1 MIARVDGAF
10 TRYIDFGADRFS
22 ANSGGR
28 VRATR
33 IFFFTLVVGD
43 ERTLL
48 ELPAVLAA
56 DAVSNGYARRF
67 DVLLEAS
74 GNERALRGALDVLRP
89 RGIIVQVGLG
99 GEMTLPVNTIV
110 AKEFDLR
117 GAFRFHQEFA
127 MAVELL
133 NKGLVDVKPLISATL
148 PFRDDYADP
157 ATVAKNYFSTGGL
170 WRVETQMQGSW
181 LLSPG
186 VKNNPLW
193 LKASLPNDVAVEFDV
208 KSMSPEGDIKMEI
221 FGDGSDHASGYVLIH
236 GGWNNSISIIA
247 RLDEHAPPMSTVPPD
262 TYRSDTRVR
271 VEANPFRVD
280 IGKVYH
286 WRVERRG
293 KVISWSIDGQPF
305 MRFEDPMPLTGK
317 GHDRMAFSSWEAQLY
332 FDNLSVTAL

>member
-1 MIARVDGAF
+1 MAKAQRKEDEVVEPVTGTPGAPAE
-10 TRYIDFGADRFS
+10 TPWQPPAKLGKVSIG
-22 ANSGGR
+22 
-28 VRATR
+28 V
-33 IFFFTLVVGD
+33 IVG
-43 ERTLL
+43 
-48 ELPAVLAA
+48 V
-56 DAVSNGYARRF
+56 
-67 DVLLEAS
+67 VLLI
-74 GNERALRGALDVLRP
+74 N
-89 RGIIVQVGLG
+89 
-99 GEMTLPVNTIV
+99 LPMLHY
-110 AKEFDLR
+110 FLWR
-117 GAFRFHQEFA
+117 SP
-127 MAVELL
+127 M
-133 NKGLVDVKPLISATL
+133 PATQAL
-148 PFRDDYADP
+148 PFKDDYADP
-157 ATVAKNYFSTGGL
+157 NTVSAKYFSTGGL
-170 WRVETQMQGSW
+170 WRTTDDGW

-332 FDNLSVTAL
+332 FDNLTVTAL